1 MRVVPVVQP
10 HLKRPGTLVAAAHL
24 ATRFDRIIRVVFGRV
39 SFARDEIADR
49 HLSAPLPYRRWS
61 ILFDGQAFTPQTT
74 PSSERTIT
82 VTSAVLPDREDGSG
96 SMTNLIRVGEGL
108 IGGIGGQSLFGDIA
122 APMAPAD
129 TFTPPKRVHYY
140 TLNTATAAS
149 IPDLT
154 GVTSDITGSDAGP
167 IHCWPE
173 PWNNG
178 TNSRCEFLEEGVL
191 LMPGALRSPLKL
203 GGAVAGVGAL
213 VSMALPTWPT
223 QSRWGPDQPLVE
235 TWHSWFDI
243 NIAFWSAN
251 YAVILAA
258 TACVVGCLSLGLGWR
273 SGARLRTAA
282 GFFIA
287 SGVLG
292 VVGAVFFP
300 EPIGINLVSV
310 ILASV
315 AGVLLT
321 LERRRDTSNLPRGH
335 LKAV

>member
-1 MRVVPVVQP
+1 
-10 HLKRPGTLVAAAHL
+10 
-24 ATRFDRIIRVVFGRV
+24 
-39 SFARDEIADR
+39 
-49 HLSAPLPYRRWS
+49 
-61 ILFDGQAFTPQTT
+61 
-74 PSSERTIT
+74 
-82 VTSAVLPDREDGSG
+82 
-96 SMTNLIRVGEGL
+96 
-108 IGGIGGQSLFGDIA
+108 
-122 APMAPAD
+122 
-129 TFTPPKRVHYY
+129 
-140 TLNTATAAS
+140 
-149 IPDLT
+149 
-154 GVTSDITGSDAGP
+154 
-167 IHCWPE
+167 
-173 PWNNG
+173 
-178 TNSRCEFLEEGVL
+178 
-191 LMPGALRSPLKL
+191 MPGALRSPLKL

>member
-1 MRVVPVVQP
+1 
-10 HLKRPGTLVAAAHL
+10 
-24 ATRFDRIIRVVFGRV
+24 
-39 SFARDEIADR
+39 
-49 HLSAPLPYRRWS
+49 
-61 ILFDGQAFTPQTT
+61 
-74 PSSERTIT
+74 
-82 VTSAVLPDREDGSG
+82 
-96 SMTNLIRVGEGL
+96 MTNLIRVGEGL
-108 IGGIGGQSLFGDIA
+108 IGGLGGQSMSGDIA

-129 TFTPPKRVHYY
+129 TFTPEESALLHTQYGNRSKHPRPYWRHLGHHRIRCWAH
-140 TLNTATAAS
+140 TL
-149 IPDLT
+149 L
-154 GVTSDITGSDAGP
+154 AGTNGYSTK
-167 IHCWPE
+167 

-287 SGVLG
+287 SGMLG
-292 VVGAVFFP
+292 FVGAALFP
-300 EPIGINLVSV
+300 EPIGINLVG
-310 ILASV
+310 ILLASV
-315 AGVLLT
+315 AGVLLA
-321 LERRRDTSNLPRGH
+321 LERHRETSSLP
-335 LKAV
+335 LKHPGAV